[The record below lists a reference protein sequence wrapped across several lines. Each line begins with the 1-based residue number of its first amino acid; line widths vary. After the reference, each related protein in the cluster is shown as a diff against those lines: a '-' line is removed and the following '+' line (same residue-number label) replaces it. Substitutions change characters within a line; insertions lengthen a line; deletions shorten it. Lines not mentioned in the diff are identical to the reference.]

1 MGIYPGRKISVLL
14 KFSQII
20 CILRIFLVK
29 QKDNFKDLK
38 EEFKEWDK
46 LSDEALSQFEK
57 KL

>member
-1 MGIYPGRKISVLL
+1 
-14 KFSQII
+14 
-20 CILRIFLVK
+20 VK

-46 LSDEALSQFEK
+46 LSDEALNQFEK

>member
-14 KFSQII
+14 KISQII

-46 LSDEALSQFEK
+46 LSDEALNQFEK